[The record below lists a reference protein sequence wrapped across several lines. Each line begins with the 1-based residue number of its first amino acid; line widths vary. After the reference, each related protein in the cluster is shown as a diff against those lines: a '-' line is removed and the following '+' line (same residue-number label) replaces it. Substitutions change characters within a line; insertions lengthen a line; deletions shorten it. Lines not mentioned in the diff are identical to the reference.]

1 MKPLLPKRQMPE
13 SCDLF
18 DADDY
23 KSVFHPDV
31 DSEAG
36 ILQLATVAFQ
46 ANGYEVKAA
55 KASPYHPVYVFKM
68 KAPPGPPRFIRQ
80 RDFQAH
86 LRQLLSRVG
95 LELPKDAPLV
105 ERNGD
110 RILVTFLWQ
119 PDARPG
125 GRAKRIRRVPVGG

>member
-1 MKPLLPKRQMPE
+1 MDDIE
-13 SCDLF
+13 EAAWGAFSSNDFDLKEVAF
-18 DADDY
+18 
-23 KSVFHPDV
+23 PDLG
-31 DSEAG
+31 SEQEV
-36 ILQLATVAFQ
+36 ILLATTGFEQ
-46 ANGYEVKAA
+46 AGYQIRQAA
-55 KASPYHPVYVFKM
+55 KASPYHPVFIFKL

-86 LRQLLSRVG
+86 LRQLLSGVG

-119 PDARPG
+119 TDTRPG
-125 GRAKRIRRVPVGG
+125 GRAKRIRRVPVGR